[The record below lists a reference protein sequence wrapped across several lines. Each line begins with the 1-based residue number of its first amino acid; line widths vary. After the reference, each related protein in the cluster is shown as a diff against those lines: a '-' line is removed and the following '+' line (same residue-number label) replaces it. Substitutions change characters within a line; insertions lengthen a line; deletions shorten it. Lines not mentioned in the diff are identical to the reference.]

1 MLAITDRVFQ
11 HPTAVRHLETAA
23 YPSYP
28 YDPPA
33 YYPEFRQWHKDID
46 PQNHVYGAV
55 RNIIRDVGLD
65 QDNFNRPDWNPFG
78 DLVSQGQRVLIKPN
92 WVLHANHLDGSIES
106 LVTHTSVIRVL
117 LDYLMVA
124 LDGRGIV
131 EIADAPLQ
139 GCDFDLLRERT
150 KIERLLDLYRT
161 QFPRVRFASVDL
173 RKTTLSPR
181 SKWGRDGGRQLSQS
195 GDPRGYTLVDLG
207 QESLLT
213 DIEDRSNR
221 FRVTMY
227 DHRLMARHHARGKH
241 EYLIAN
247 SVLEADLI
255 INVPKLK
262 THIKAGITASL
273 KNLVGINGHK
283 EYLPHHVNGSPAT
296 GGDQYQHVSIVKPL
310 INRLKDRY
318 WREDFQ
324 RSGTVSLVHEY
335 LIRALHV
342 PSKVLDKDR
351 MFEGGWSGNDTIP
364 RTTLDLNNIMYFYCC
379 ERQRLLE
386 RPVRKVLHVVDG
398 VIAGDGYGPLWPT
411 AKPAGVVIGGWNPL
425 AIDTY
430 GAMLI
435 GLDPMKVRLLRYGF
449 EHPQSRLAS
458 LTQQLSELEITAEGE
473 LLPVSQTSSLSF
485 RLPQEWEDAS
495 V

>member
-1 MLAITDRVFQ
+1 MQTIADQMFCN
-11 HPTAVRHLETAA
+11 PAAVRRLKDAI
-23 YPSYP
+23 YPVFP
-28 YDPPA
+28 YRPPM
-33 YYPEFRQWHKDID
+33 YYPEFGKWHKDID
-46 PQNHVYGAV
+46 PENYVYDAV
-55 RNIIRDVGLD
+55 RNILRDLGLD
-65 QDNFNRPDWNPFG
+65 RDNFDQPNWNPFG
-78 DLVSQGQRVLIKPN
+78 GLISRDQRALIKPN

-106 LVTHTSVIRVL
+106 LVTHSSVIRVVV
-117 LDYLMVA
+117 DYLVLA
-124 LDGRGIV
+124 LDGHGAIEV
-131 EIADAPLQ
+131 ADAPLQ
-139 GCDFDLLRERT
+139 GCDFDLMRQRT
-150 KIERLLDLYRT
+150 MIEELLDLYRVE
-161 QFPRVRFASVDL
+161 FPDIRFSTMDL
-173 RKTTLSPR
+173 RKTTLTHGSR
-181 SKWGRDGGRQLSQS
+181 WTHGVERQLQQS
-195 GDPRGYTLVDLG
+195 GDPRGYSLIDVG
-207 QESLLT
+207 RESLLT
-213 DIEDRSNR
+213 DIQDKSDR

-227 DHRLMARHHARGKH
+227 DHRLMSQHHSADKH
-241 EYLIAN
+241 EYLVAN
-247 SVLEADLI
+247 SVLSADLVV
-255 INVPKLK
+255 NVPKLK
-262 THIKAGITASL
+262 THTKAGITASL

-296 GGDQYQHVSIVKPL
+296 GGDQYQHLSMVKPL
-310 INRLKDRY
+310 INRLYDGY
-318 WREDFQ
+318 WSNHAR
-324 RSGTVSLVHEY
+324 RSRIHNLAQAS
-335 LIRALHV
+335 LIRALNI

-473 LLPVSQTSSLSF
+473 ILPVSQTSSLSF